1 MTMANLFPIFLK
13 LEGRRVVIVGAGRIA
28 EQKLHGLLDAQAIV
42 VVVAETASAAFIQLA
57 KQKQIELHLRSFA
70 AEDVKNAALVIAATG
85 NPAINQQIYDAASAQ
100 NILCN
105 AVDEPARCD
114 FYYPAVV
121 RRGDLQIA
129 ISTNGKSPA
138 LAQRIRA
145 ELEAR
150 FGEEYSEWLAWLGSV
165 REVLFR
171 HAIEPERRREVL
183 HQIASQQGYDGFQ
196 LFHSD
201 QQKEAVHG

>member
-1 MTMANLFPIFLK
+1 MASLFPIFLK
-13 LEGRRVVIVGAGRIA
+13 LERRRVLIVGAGRIA
-28 EQKLHGLLDAQAIV
+28 EQKLHGLLDAGANV
-42 VVVAETASAAFIQLA
+42 VVVAEAASSTFT
-57 KQKQIELHLRSFA
+57 KFSREGRIELHLRSFLPS
-70 AEDVKNAALVIAATG
+70 DVKDSALVIAATG
-85 NPAINQQIYDAASAQ
+85 NPAANQQIYDAAAAQ

-105 AVDEPARCD
+105 AVDEPERCD

-171 HAIEPERRREVL
+171 HRIEPERRREML

-196 LFHSD
+196 LFHSER
-201 QQKEAVHG
+201 QKEVIHG

>member
-1 MTMANLFPIFLK
+1 MASLFPVFLK
-13 LEGRRVVIVGAGRIA
+13 LQGRRVLIVGAGRIA
-28 EQKLHGLLDAQAIV
+28 EQKLHGLLDAGARVIV
-42 VVVAETASAAFIQLA
+42 IAEGASATFTELA
-57 KQKQIELHLRSFA
+57 KEGRMELHLRSFEPA
-70 AEDVKNAALVIAATG
+70 DVNGSALVIAATG
-85 NPAINQQIYDAASAQ
+85 NPATNQQIFDAASAQ

-105 AVDEPARCD
+105 AVDEPERCD

-171 HAIEPERRREVL
+171 HSIEPERRRQML

-196 LFHSD
+196 LFHAD
-201 QQKEAVHG
+201 QQKEAIHG